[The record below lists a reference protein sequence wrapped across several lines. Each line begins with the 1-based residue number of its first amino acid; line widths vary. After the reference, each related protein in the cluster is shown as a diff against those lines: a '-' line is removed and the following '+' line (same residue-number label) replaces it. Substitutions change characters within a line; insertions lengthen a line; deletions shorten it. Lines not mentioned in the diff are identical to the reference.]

1 MDIKQNLT
9 EADNEVLRKY
19 GDIIDLPR
27 PVSKK
32 HMPMPAEKRCAQF
45 SPFAALEGYEETVT
59 QAREQYNEER
69 ELKGEH
75 RREYIDP
82 C

>member
-1 MDIKQNLT
+1 MDIEQNLT
-9 EADNEVLRKY
+9 ETYKEVLRKY

-45 SPFAALEGYEETVT
+45 SPFAALEGYEETVI

-69 ELKGEH
+69 DLEGEH
-75 RREYIDP
+75 RGEYIEP